1 MEYKY
6 LGKTGVKVSTLCFGT
21 MSFGGDADE
30 SESAKMFNRCR
41 DLGINFFD
49 CANVYANGISEEI
62 LGRFIADCRDEVI
75 ITSKVF
81 ARTGPGE
88 NERGSSRRNII
99 LAVEKS
105 LKRLNTDRLELY
117 FFHGFDNDTPIEDS
131 LQAMDDL
138 VRQGKILYPAV
149 SNWSAWQIAK
159 ALGISSR
166 DGFARFECVQPMYNL
181 VKRQVESEI
190 LPLCQSE
197 QLGVIPYSPLGGGLL
212 TGKYRDKQKADKG
225 RLLENEMYVHRY
237 AEPHYH
243 EVVERYMEYCGEK
256 NISPVTLAIAWVRAH
271 PAVTAPIIGARSLE
285 QLEPSLAALE
295 VKVDPAWWLEIS
307 ALSPGPPIATDRR
320 EEFAESPFTRQPL
333 MSKD

>member
-30 SESAKMFNRCR
+30 KESAKMFRRCR

-49 CANVYANGISEEI
+49 CANVYANGLSEEI
-62 LGRFIADCRDEVI
+62 LGRFIADCRDEVL
-75 ITSKVF
+75 ITSKVYGP
-81 ARTGPGE
+81 TGPGE
-88 NERGSSRRNII
+88 NERGSSRRNIV

-105 LKRLNTDRLELY
+105 LKRLNTDRLDLY
-117 FFHGFDNDTPIEDS
+117 FFHGFDQNTSIEDS
-131 LQAMDDL
+131 LKAMDDL

-149 SNWSAWQIAK
+149 SNWAAWQIAK

-197 QLGVIPYSPLGGGLL
+197 QLGVIPYSPLGG
-212 TGKYRDKQKADKG
+212 
-225 RLLENEMYVHRY
+225 VS
-237 AEPHYH
+237 
-243 EVVERYMEYCGEK
+243 
-256 NISPVTLAIAWVRAH
+256 IVTN
-271 PAVTAPIIGARSLE
+271 
-285 QLEPSLAALE
+285 
-295 VKVDPAWWLEIS
+295 K
-307 ALSPGPPIATDRR
+307 
-320 EEFAESPFTRQPL
+320 
-333 MSKD
+333 K

>member
-30 SESAKMFNRCR
+30 KESAKMFRRCR

-49 CANVYANGISEEI
+49 CANVYANGLSEEI
-62 LGRFIADCRDEVI
+62 LGRFIADCRDEVL
-75 ITSKVF
+75 ITSKVYGP
-81 ARTGPGE
+81 TGPGE
-88 NERGSSRRNII
+88 NERGSSRRNIV

-105 LKRLNTDRLELY
+105 LKRLNTDRLDLY
-117 FFHGFDNDTPIEDS
+117 FFHGFDQNTSIEDS
-131 LQAMDDL
+131 LKAMDDL

-149 SNWSAWQIAK
+149 SNWAAWQIAK

-212 TGKYRDKQKADKG
+212 TGKYSDKQKVSKG

-237 AEPHYH
+237 AETNYH
-243 EVVERYMEYCGEK
+243 NVVECYMDYCRRK
-256 NISPVTLAIAWVRAH
+256 NINPVTLAVAWVRAH

-285 QLEPSLAALE
+285 QLEPSLNALE
-295 VKVDPAWWLEIS
+295 IKMDPSWWLEIS
-307 ALSPGPPIATDRR
+307 ALSPRPPIATDRR
-320 EEFAESPFTRQPL
+320 EEFEESPFA
-333 MSKD
+333 